1 MAITLLRGMPGS
13 GKSRLLIEL
22 VKTSAVEGRQ
32 VQTFVCSDYP
42 WPSDHGAF
50 WDHRRL
56 VCGEAG
62 LTCEIDHFVSREEAA
77 AILASTPP
85 GSLAAIEEGY
95 AFTKAAVED
104 WRAAS
109 NRGVEVVVAA
119 PSGNQISLLDE
130 HEYEEINLK
139 VPCQRCGSREA
150 EEAIIKSDGEG
161 TLAVCVGCF
170 DLLAGEARASIMR
183 ALREEHPFPG
193 EDALYQ
199 PIGLP
204 EVEDWRL
211 ARWDTS
217 GRADAMI
224 EVLTDLGLFPGGL
237 GPSPTYLDVG
247 CNTGYFC
254 DYLASRGFR
263 SKGVDATER
272 FIKSARL
279 LEAFFRRQARESQEW
294 VLYELANAYEYLRD
308 TQQERFDVTSSFA
321 TFQWVMIQRT
331 PQHGL
336 ECIKWL
342 AAKTKNVCFL
352 ELGYTREEMY
362 RDQLGVDID
371 REWVLW
377 AMQEWGGFSDVRVI
391 DASPGKLQRD
401 LFVGVKRSD
410 WVASS

>member
-1 MAITLLRGMPGS
+1 MAITLLKGLPGS

-22 VKTSAVEGRQ
+22 VNSSAVEGRA
-32 VQTFVCSDYP
+32 VETFVCSDYP

-50 WDHRRL
+50 WDRRQL
-56 VCGEAG
+56 VCGEVG

-77 AILASTPP
+77 AILARTPP

-95 AFTKAAVED
+95 AFTKAAVTD

-109 NRGVEVVVAA
+109 KRGVEIVVAA
-119 PSGNQISLLDE
+119 PSGAQVCLLDRS
-130 HEYEEINLK
+130 EYKEITLP
-139 VPCQRCGSREA
+139 VACQRCGLRDA
-150 EEAIIKSDGEG
+150 EEAIIKSDDDG
-161 TLAVCVGCF
+161 TLAVCTACF
-170 DLLAGEARASIMR
+170 EVLADEARSSIVQS
-183 ALREEHPFPG
+183 LRDEHPFPG

-199 PIGLP
+199 PIELA
-204 EVEDWRL
+204 EVEGWRL

-217 GRADAMI
+217 ARAAAMI
-224 EVLTDLGLFPGGL
+224 EVLTDLGLVPKGL
-237 GPSPTYLDVG
+237 GPLPTYLDVG
-247 CNTGYFC
+247 CNTGFFC
-254 DYLASRGFR
+254 DYLAKLGFR
-263 SKGVDATER
+263 AKGVDATER
-272 FIKSARL
+272 FIRSARL
-279 LEAFFRRQARESQEW
+279 LETFFRRKERESQEW
-294 VLYELANAYEYLRD
+294 ARFERVNAYEYLRD

-342 AAKTKNVCFL
+342 AAKTKHVCFL

-377 AMQEWGGFSDVRVI
+377 ALREWGGFSNIREVA
-391 DASPGKLQRD
+391 ASPGGLQRD
-401 LFVGVKRSD
+401 LFVGIKG
-410 WVASS
+410 

>member
-1 MAITLLRGMPGS
+1 VTITLLKGVPGS

-22 VKTSAVEGRQ
+22 VNTSTMEGRP

-42 WPSDHGAF
+42 WPSDHEAF

-77 AILASTPP
+77 AILATTPP

-95 AFTKAAVED
+95 AFTQTAVAD

-109 NRGVEVVVAA
+109 NRGVEIVVAA
-119 PSGNQISLLDE
+119 PSGNQIYLLDE
-130 HEYEEINLK
+130 HEYTEVTLS
-139 VPCQRCGSREA
+139 VPCQRCGSRDA
-150 EEAIIKSDGEG
+150 EEAIIRSDGDG
-161 TLAVCVGCF
+161 TLAVCAACF
-170 DLLAGEARASIMR
+170 AVLADEARESIVQS
-183 ALREEHPFPG
+183 LRDEHPFPG
-193 EDALYQ
+193 EEALYQ

-204 EVEDWRL
+204 EVENWRL
-211 ARWDTS
+211 ARWDTER
-217 GRADAMI
+217 RAAAMI
-224 EVLTDLGLFPGGL
+224 DVLADLGLYPNGL
-237 GPSPTYLDVG
+237 GLSPTYLDIG
-247 CNTGYFC
+247 CNTGFFC
-254 DYLASRGFR
+254 DYLAKLGFR

-272 FIKSARL
+272 FIRSARL
-279 LEAFFRRQARESQEW
+279 LDAFFRRQARESQEW
-294 VLYELANAYEYLRD
+294 ALFELANAYEYLRD

-342 AAKTKNVCFL
+342 AAKTKHVCFL

-371 REWVLW
+371 RDWVLR
-377 AMQEWGGFSDVRVI
+377 AMSEWGGFSDLRVI
-391 DASPGKLQRD
+391 DASPGELQRD
-401 LFVGVKRSD
+401 LFIGVKAAGD
-410 WVASS
+410 VGAP